1 MGVRKGKVYLV
12 GAGPGDAGLLT
23 VKGARCLAEADVVVY
38 DHLVNESLLVHVRP
52 DAETVYAGKLPGR
65 PTMTQDEIN
74 ALLVERARVGQCV
87 VRLKGGD
94 PFVFGR
100 GGEEAMHLSRA
111 RVAFEVVPGV
121 SSAIAVPA
129 YAGIPVTQR
138 LISSSFHVASGHETP
153 DPDEPSPE
161 WDVLARTEDTVVLL
175 MGALNLPS
183 VVRELISRGRDPETP
198 VALIRWGTLPEQ
210 ETLVSTLGEV
220 VGEAQRLNFGPPAV
234 AVIGAVVDLRPL
246 IRWAEARPLWGV
258 RAAVTRPAN
267 QCGALIEAL
276 QRGGADVLVTP
287 TIRVQHR
294 EMSPV
299 IEREI
304 EALGAYDWVVFTSA
318 NGVRAF
324 MERVYECGYDA
335 RRLAWCQVAAI
346 GERTA
351 AVLAE
356 HGVRPEVVARQTTQ
370 EGLLKAVR
378 VARNERVL
386 IPRAAAARTVLEED
400 LTRRGA
406 QVRVLPVYDTMPD
419 RQGVAALRRALTQ
432 GRVHLVTFSSASTV
446 EHLARAVKA
455 EDLPRLFAEVVV
467 ASIGPSTSAAIRA
480 AGLEVHAEARTAT
493 VEALVEAIEKHY
505 KARRGRRG
513 DAGTQTGSARSKD
526 GADDSE

>member
-1 MGVRKGKVYLV
+1 MAARKGKVYLV

-23 VKGARCLAEADVVVY
+23 LKGARCLAEADVVIY
-38 DHLVNESLLVHVRP
+38 DHLVNESLLVHAR
-52 DAETVYAGKLPGR
+52 AEAQMIYAGKQPGR
-65 PTMTQDEIN
+65 PTMTQEEIN
-74 ALLVERARVGQCV
+74 DLLVEKAREGLCV

-100 GGEEAMHLSRA
+100 GGEEAIHLARA

-121 SSAIAVPA
+121 TSAIAVPA

-138 LISSSFHVASGHETP
+138 LVSSSFHVASGHETP
-153 DPDEPSPE
+153 DPDESSPE
-161 WDVLARTEDTVVLL
+161 WDLLARTDETVVLL

-183 VVRELISRGRDPETP
+183 VVRELVGRGRDPDTP

-210 ETLVSTLGEV
+210 ETLVSTLSGV
-220 VGEAQRLNFGPPAV
+220 VAEAQRLNFGPPAV
-234 AVIGAVVDLRPL
+234 AVIGPVVDLRPL
-246 IRWAEARPLWGV
+246 IRWAESRPLWGV
-258 RAAVTRPAN
+258 RAAVTRPAD
-267 QCGALIEAL
+267 QSAALMESL
-276 QRGGADVLVTP
+276 QRAGADVIVTP
-287 TIRVQHR
+287 TIRVQPR

-351 AVLAE
+351 EVLAQ

-378 VARNERVL
+378 VARDERVL
-386 IPRAAAARTVLEED
+386 IPRAATARTVLEEG

-406 QVRVLPVYDTMPD
+406 LVRVLPVYDTVPD
-419 RQGVAALRRALTQ
+419 RQGIALLRRNLTQ
-432 GRVHLVTFSSASTV
+432 GRVHLVTFTSASTF

-455 EDLPRLFAEVVV
+455 EDLPRLFAEVAV
-467 ASIGPSTSAAIRA
+467 ASIGPATSAAIRQ

-493 VEALVEAIEKHY
+493 VEGLMEAIERYY
-505 KARRGRRG
+505 KTRRVRRG
-513 DAGTQTGSARSKD
+513 DSATQA
-526 GADDSE
+526 